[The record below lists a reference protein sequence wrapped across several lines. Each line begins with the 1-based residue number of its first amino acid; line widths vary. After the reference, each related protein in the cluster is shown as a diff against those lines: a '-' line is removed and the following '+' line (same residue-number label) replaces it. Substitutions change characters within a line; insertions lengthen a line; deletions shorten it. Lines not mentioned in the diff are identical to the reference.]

1 MKDHRRQNGISPAL
15 AAAFLTIIG
24 TSILMM
30 LVYNLPVPNGPDMDQ
45 DGISDNFQSV
55 HPVSD
60 IVKDGDGWRVETV
73 GYTSSLDI
81 PFLVFSGSILV
92 VLLPSGGA
100 FWIWDRPRRVLRKER
115 WKEEGRMHDVVRRL
129 SAFLEINPSLPAAVR
144 MARTSLPLNEQYV
157 LGGLTWGPFTEGRP
171 FDEKFEE
178 FREEWS
184 SRSPVIG
191 RALGSLISAEREAS
205 RAEVVVSARS
215 LVSRLSEESKAMMET
230 YSRSLAGPST
240 ALFGMGVL
248 LPILLATMIPVA
260 GISGRT
266 AVLIGFFLWFILPCS
281 IMVMG
286 SSLVMKRPSLGS
298 GNRLKAAKWSPPGAF
313 DLIIITLGLAVMIAA
328 CLLVLRRLELP
339 APVQFVDSSSASVLL
354 GMCGVSALLAGLI
367 GWLTR
372 GSYRAGK
379 EHEEVRKGSPVF
391 LRELSSSLLEG
402 RSFEFALKRA
412 LSKTKAGAISAI
424 KLLPGATPVE
434 ANIPEPLVT
443 YLESAEEF
451 SRAGKG
457 PGGKAVRAF
466 SRHVDEMLDLERDLS
481 SRVRSAVGQMEVTA
495 SIFAPLMI
503 GASAGIFRLIGSV
516 QEGTPDGM
524 LFGGGARSGMEP
536 WNFLL
541 LSAGYLLIMSMVT
554 TLTIH
559 RLEKGATDGGWH
571 KVPKRLVQS
580 SLTFSLGVVTSSIVI
595 G

>member
-1 MKDHRRQNGISPAL
+1 MRGHSRRSAISPAL
-15 AAAFLTIIG
+15 VAAILTIIG
-24 TSILMM
+24 TSLLLM
-30 LVYNLPVPNGPDMDQ
+30 LVYNLPAPNGPDRDQ

-55 HPVSD
+55 HPVKD
-60 IVKDGDGWRVETV
+60 VIKDGDGWKVETV
-73 GYTSSLDI
+73 GYTSSLDM
-81 PFLVFSGSILV
+81 PFLIFTGSVLV
-92 VLLPSGGA
+92 GLLPLGAA
-100 FWIWDRPRRVLRKER
+100 FWLWDRPRRALRNER
-115 WKEEGRMHDVVRRL
+115 WREEGRMHDVVRRL

-144 MARTSLPLNEQYV
+144 MARTSLPPDKQYM
-157 LGGLTWGPFTEGRP
+157 LGELTWGPFTEGRP
-171 FDEKFEE
+171 FDEKFQE
-178 FREEWS
+178 FRERWS
-184 SRSPVIG
+184 CRSPVIG

-205 RAEVVVSARS
+205 RAEVVISARS
-215 LVSRLSEESKAMMET
+215 LVSRLSEESKAMMEA

-266 AVLIGFFLWFILPCS
+266 AVLIGFFLWFILPCC
-281 IMVMG
+281 IMLIG
-286 SSLVMKRPSLGS
+286 SSLVMRRPSLGS
-298 GNRLKAAKWSPPGAF
+298 DTGVKAAGWSPPGAL
-313 DLIIITLGLAVMIAA
+313 DLIMITAGVIVLAAA
-328 CLLVLRRLELP
+328 LLHLLHEIELP
-339 APVQFVDSSSASVLL
+339 PYLDVVDRNSASVLL
-354 GMCGVSALLAGLI
+354 VMCGASALLAGVI
-367 GWLTR
+367 GWTTR
-372 GSYRAGK
+372 GSYIAGR
-379 EHEEVRKGSPVF
+379 EHDEVRNGSPVF

-412 LSKTKAGAISAI
+412 FSKSKTGVISTFRV
-424 KLLPGATPVE
+424 LPGATPRE
-434 ANIPEPLVT
+434 ASVPEPAVT

-466 SRHVDEMLDLERDLS
+466 SRHVQEMLDLESDLS

-503 GASAGIFRLIGSV
+503 GASAGIFRLMGSV
-516 QEGTPDGM
+516 QEGAPDGM

-541 LSAGYLLIMSMVT
+541 LSAGYLLVLSMVT
-554 TLTIH
+554 TITIH
-559 RLEKGATDGGWH
+559 RLEKGTTDGGWH

-580 SLTFSLGVVTSSIVI
+580 SLTFSLGVITSSLLI